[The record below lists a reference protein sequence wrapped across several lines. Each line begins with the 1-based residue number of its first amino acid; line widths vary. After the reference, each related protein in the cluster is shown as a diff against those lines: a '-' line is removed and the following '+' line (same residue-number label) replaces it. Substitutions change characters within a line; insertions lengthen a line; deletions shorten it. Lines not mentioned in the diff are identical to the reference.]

1 MDENVL
7 KKLSLCEAFKHII
20 PIDQL
25 QQDFSKAFITKLNY
39 HKSEKRIELCLD
51 ISQQICPDKILQLE
65 KTLTDYFSARVDIR
79 PGFTIPFPEEL
90 DDWHKEIIIR

>member
-39 HKSEKRIELCLD
+39 HKSEKESNSVW
-51 ISQQICPDKILQLE
+51 ISASRSVLIKFCNLKKHLQ
-65 KTLTDYFSARVDIR
+65 
-79 PGFTIPFPEEL
+79 TIFLHGSISDPALPYPFPKNWMTGTRE
-90 DDWHKEIIIR
+90 

>member
-25 QQDFSKAFITKLNY
+25 QHDFSKAFITKLNY

-65 KTLTDYFSARVDIR
+65 KHLQ
-79 PGFTIPFPEEL
+79 TIFLHGSISDPALPYPFPKNWMTGTRE
-90 DDWHKEIIIR
+90 